1 MIHDRSSFAR
11 ENALFAEPRTGTGR
25 APEATSTE
33 GAEIMNSDAEKERLQ
48 AAKNDVAPWKK
59 WGLYLETGKQAAFV
73 KGA

>member
-1 MIHDRSSFAR
+1 
-11 ENALFAEPRTGTGR
+11 
-25 APEATSTE
+25 
-33 GAEIMNSDAEKERLQ
+33 MNSDAEKERLQ